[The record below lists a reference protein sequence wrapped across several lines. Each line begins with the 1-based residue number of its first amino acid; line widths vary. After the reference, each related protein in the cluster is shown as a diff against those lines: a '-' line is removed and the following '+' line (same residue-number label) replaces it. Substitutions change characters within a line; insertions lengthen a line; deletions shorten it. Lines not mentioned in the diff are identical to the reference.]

1 MWQSNCDRTPR
12 TRPTRLVCVAL
23 LALVSGLG
31 GCVLQGGSTP
41 ISTAD
46 DESVAVDSSQGLSAY
61 TAEYSWER
69 GRRSTRML
77 RSNGSVCFLTG
88 IHGKFR
94 SMSDMVKV
102 SNVRGNWYVTGISN
116 QPDVG
121 ATARCFKYDSAKVVP
136 TQFNESAR
144 LEDLDLGAHRF
155 CALSRVSGNFDSD
168 QDVVKVYLASNGHWF
183 LQTTATSSG
192 VNGGA
197 LCLDDDPATPLHASR
212 IADVEAGNTQA
223 IAENLIPREIK
234 PTEPLKGP
242 ACFLTRMAGKFSGA
256 GGNVQTFVAASA
268 TGTWNYYLR
277 ATGPEGGVASSGACL
292 R

>member
-1 MWQSNCDRTPR
+1 MSQSNRSR
-12 TRPTRLVCVAL
+12 TRPVCAAL

-31 GCVLQGGSTP
+31 GCVLQAGAP

-46 DESVAVDSSQGLSAY
+46 DEPVAVDSSQGLSAY
-61 TAEYSWER
+61 TTEYGWER

-77 RSNGSVCFLTG
+77 RSSDSVCFLTG
-88 IHGKFR
+88 VHGKFR
-94 SMSDMVKV
+94 SVLDMVKV
-102 SNVRGNWYVTGISN
+102 SNVRGNWYVTGRSN
-116 QPDVG
+116 QAEVG
-121 ATARCFKYDSAKVVP
+121 ATARCFKYESAKVVQ

-144 LEDLDLGAHRF
+144 EADLDLGAHRF
-155 CALSRVSGNFDSD
+155 CGLSRVAGNFESD
-168 QDVVKVYLASNGHWF
+168 RDVVKVYLASNGHWF
-183 LQTTATSSG
+183 LQTAATSSG

-197 LCLDDDPATPLHASR
+197 ICLDDDPATPLHASR
-212 IADVEAGNTQA
+212 VADVEAGDTQV
-223 IAENLIPREIK
+223 IAENLIPHETK

-268 TGTWNYYLR
+268 NGTWNYYLR
-277 ATGPEGGVASSGACL
+277 ATGSEPGVASSGTCL